1 MTLESTYRPRVA
13 EQKLD
18 LMFWSLVLSMHQI
31 VPPFIIIVWL
41 LPTIRCLMLT
51 EKLLCIDSRLFIL
64 RICQSLVIT
73 VLCWYI
79 L

>member
-1 MTLESTYRPRVA
+1 MTLESTYCSRVA

-41 LPTIRCLMLT
+41 LPTISPFNV
-51 EKLLCIDSRLFIL
+51 SREAF
-64 RICQSLVIT
+64 T
-73 VLCWYI
+73 
-79 L
+79 

>member
-41 LPTIRCLMLT
+41 LPTIHCFMVT
-51 EKLLCIDSRLFIL
+51 AKLLCNDTRLFIL

-73 VLCWYI
+73 V
-79 L
+79 